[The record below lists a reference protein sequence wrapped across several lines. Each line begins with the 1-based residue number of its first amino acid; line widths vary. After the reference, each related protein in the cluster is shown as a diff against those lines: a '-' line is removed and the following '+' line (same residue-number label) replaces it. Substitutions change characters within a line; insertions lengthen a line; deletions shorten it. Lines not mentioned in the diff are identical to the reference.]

1 MTDPRRPHPNPARTF
16 VVRFALLWGA
26 LLSAQAFLP
35 SIMTGA
41 IAGTVASAVGTH
53 KAAKNKGKNA
63 AAMLRLLGAR
73 PEVLGD
79 TVGVGTATI
88 QIVPECTPVLA
99 FLTLAAA
106 IIAFPGAA
114 RHKVLGCAAAL
125 PILWVYNLVRILTTL
140 AVLLWAPRLFDVAH
154 SYLWQ
159 GITICLLVGLF
170 VAWAGIVRRAP

>member
-41 IAGTVASAVGTH
+41 IAGTVAST
-53 KAAKNKGKNA
+53 